1 MVNKEQ
7 EPKKALNEDRKKFLE
22 DLQRQ
27 NGAGQGYIDYVLE
40 QSKAT
45 PKDLEEEEEITRVAT
60 KIVKDE
66 NIQKKVDELYS
77 EISKKLD
84 PTKLLGNSPHKDTAA
99 YYAENAHKYVRDEKG
114 NYILRKEYLVGA
126 VAKQVSTE
134 LVARS
139 REDKKQEE
147 EKNTSKNDGR

>member
-99 YYAENAHKYVRDEKG
+99 YYAENAHKYVRNKNG
-114 NYILRKEYLVGA
+114 NYVLRNEYLVRA
-126 VAKQVSTE
+126 VAKQVSAE
-134 LVARS
+134 LVAKS
-139 REDKKQEE
+139 IEDKKQEAKTDNN
-147 EKNTSKNDGR
+147 EKGGR